1 MICLVPYALQLF
13 PGLSIIHGIIITT
26 VQHAALVGCNILSP
40 LIVLCFL
47 VITCEVS
54 QGLFQNLG
62 LSTNRKLTDVEVS
75 VLKPRSSYATHLWEM
90 LGCCLPGL
98 K

>member
-1 MICLVPYALQLF
+1 MICLMMVPYALRLF

-26 VQHAALVGCNILSP
+26 VQHAALVGYNTLSP

-47 VITCEVS
+47 VFTCEVS

-62 LSTNRKLTDVEVS
+62 LSTNRKLTDVKEAS
-75 VLKPRSSYATHLWEM
+75 GLKPHS
-90 LGCCLPGL
+90 
-98 K
+98 